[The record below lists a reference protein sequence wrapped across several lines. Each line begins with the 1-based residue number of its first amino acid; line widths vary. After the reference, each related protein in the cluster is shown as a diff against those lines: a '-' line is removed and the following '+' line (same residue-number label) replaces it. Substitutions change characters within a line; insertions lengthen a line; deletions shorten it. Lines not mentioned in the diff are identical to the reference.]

1 MIMPGAIIA
10 LSLIG
15 YWMLRVDYPV
25 AFAPIIAGS
34 ALKKKSFKLGMLIV
48 TIATLLL
55 VSLNYIP
62 SIKFEQ
68 YLGISEVVLF
78 VAVAVAFGVEVITYK
93 ISKFPPICYSFMGAL
108 MGCQL
113 FITGSVNWD
122 SILRVTSSW
131 LIAPVI
137 GLVLGAVFYKIYMS
151 TIGSLSVNLYKL
163 NVQLKHFVLAGSIFI
178 SIALALNN
186 GSVLLFISNVIPN
199 SYGVAI
205 LAVVVVLL
213 FLLFQR
219 KSVAII
225 YKMVDREFDINFP
238 ASISIIFST
247 SIVLLLFSFN
257 RIVSFIGLT
266 ATPLSVPSV
275 MFLSLIG
282 VGIVQNKEKI
292 ERSTLRR
299 MVISLVLSPILA
311 IIISYSICSLLGME
325 NLLAHGQ
332 RWVKNGD
339 EVDLNLVL
347 FLSIALIGA
356 IMLFFFNFQQKSK
369 EMNQHASM
377 SHQQFIYENQ
387 RALNA
392 LEIKTILAENH
403 SLHNRLEQKRKEV
416 IDVALNIS
424 EQKEFLETIY
434 DKIKSVDGL
443 EDSQKKDEVIKE
455 VEQILFQR
463 MSFSQ
468 EIDGFYTQVEKL
480 HKDFSINLKEKF
492 PNLTVQE
499 KRLATLLRLGFS
511 TKEISTLMNISVK
524 SGEISRYRLRKKL
537 NLSRED
543 NLIRFIK
550 TL

>member
-10 LSLIG
+10 LLLIG
-15 YWMLRVDYPV
+15 YWILRVDYPV

-68 YLGISEVVLF
+68 YLGISEVVVF

-108 MGCQL
+108 TGCQL

-137 GLVLGAVFYKIYMS
+137 GLILGAVLYKIYMS

-163 NVQLKHFVLAGSIFI
+163 NAQLKHLVLAGSIFI

-205 LAVVVVLL
+205 LAFVVVFL

-238 ASISIIFST
+238 ASISIVFST
-247 SIVLLLFSFN
+247 SIVLLFFSFN
-257 RIVSFIGLT
+257 RIVSLIGLT

-332 RWVKNGD
+332 RWVKSGD

-347 FLSIALIGA
+347 FLAIALIGA

-377 SHQQFIYENQ
+377 SNQQFIYENQ

-443 EDSQKKDEVIKE
+443 DDSQRKDEVIKE

>member
-1 MIMPGAIIA
+1 
-10 LSLIG
+10 
-15 YWMLRVDYPV
+15 
-25 AFAPIIAGS
+25 
-34 ALKKKSFKLGMLIV
+34 
-48 TIATLLL
+48 
-55 VSLNYIP
+55 
-62 SIKFEQ
+62 
-68 YLGISEVVLF
+68 
-78 VAVAVAFGVEVITYK
+78 
-93 ISKFPPICYSFMGAL
+93 
-108 MGCQL
+108 
-113 FITGSVNWD
+113 
-122 SILRVTSSW
+122 
-131 LIAPVI
+131 
-137 GLVLGAVFYKIYMS
+137 
-151 TIGSLSVNLYKL
+151 
-163 NVQLKHFVLAGSIFI
+163 
-178 SIALALNN
+178 
-186 GSVLLFISNVIPN
+186 
-199 SYGVAI
+199 
-205 LAVVVVLL
+205 
-213 FLLFQR
+213 
-219 KSVAII
+219 
-225 YKMVDREFDINFP
+225 
-238 ASISIIFST
+238 
-247 SIVLLLFSFN
+247 
-257 RIVSFIGLT
+257 
-266 ATPLSVPSV
+266 
-275 MFLSLIG
+275 
-282 VGIVQNKEKI
+282 
-292 ERSTLRR
+292 

-332 RWVKNGD
+332 RWVKSGD

-347 FLSIALIGA
+347 FLAIALIGA